1 VFNAD
6 SSINIMLPLQLNEVL
21 SAIFTT
27 RSAKQSA
34 TFALGCLSTSDTSYS
49 PYQFNKATFVEDIG
63 INRTSEVV
71 HVAATLYGK
80 IFVLNT

>member
-1 VFNAD
+1 MKT
-6 SSINIMLPLQLNEVL
+6 SIYQFILVTQIQLNEVL

-34 TFALGCLSTSDTSYS
+34 TFALGCLSTSDTSYG
-49 PYQFNKATFVEDIG
+49 PYQFNKATFVEGIG

-71 HVAATLYGK
+71 RVAATLYGK